1 MWQELRTELYPRL
14 EIVTVALDARGAS
27 VARPWI
33 EKAQPTHP
41 SLIDEAHV
49 LAQLGI
55 VNVPSGVWI
64 DEAGVIVRPPET
76 AHPRR
81 PAFKDQIIPA
91 DATPRE
97 RERIETVKA
106 LNADAERYVAA
117 LRDWA
122 SASRSRSRSSAN
134 GAASRYALPADEV
147 VRRSRP
153 RPLSEATAAAHFA
166 LAQHLHAAG
175 EAGLATEHF
184 KEAQRLHPTSWTY
197 RRDAWA
203 IAGPEH
209 PAIYGTT
216 WLDDVKR
223 EGAQNYYPPLDL

>member
-1 MWQELRTELYPRL
+1 VWQELRTELYPRL

-27 VARPWI
+27 AARPWI
-33 EKAQPTHP
+33 EKAQSAHP

-49 LAQLGI
+49 LGQLGI
-55 VNVPSGVWI
+55 VNVPSGLWI
-64 DEAGVIVRPPET
+64 DQAGVIVRPPET

-81 PAFKDQIIPA
+81 PTFKDQAVPA
-91 DATPRE
+91 DATPLQ
-97 RERIETVKA
+97 RERIETSKA

-117 LRDWA
+117 LRDWV
-122 SASRSRSRSSAN
+122 AN
-134 GAASRYALPADEV
+134 GRASRYALTPDEV

-153 RPLSEATAAAHFA
+153 RPLNEATAAAHFA
-166 LAQHLHAAG
+166 LGQHLHAAG
-175 EAGLATEHF
+175 EPALAIEHF

-203 IAGPEH
+203 IAGPDH

-223 EGAQNYYPPLDL
+223 EGVENYYPPLEL